1 MKQINRILLAVL
13 VLSISTAYSQDSNS
27 DGHQVSIVIPEI
39 SLLDIE
45 SAGSNDISLTMV
57 APGEAGETIA
67 DQTDNS
73 LWLNVTSIVA
83 AGGTRDI
90 SVKIDA
96 PITGLDLKV
105 VSLDYSGSGFG
116 SWGTAQ
122 PEITLSATDQILV
135 NDLKSGYTFD
145 GAGNG
150 YNLTYTASPQAD
162 ADFGDL
168 AADTKNITVTYT
180 LTI

>member
-1 MKQINRILLAVL
+1 MKHINRILLAVL
-13 VLSISTAYSQDSNS
+13 VVSISTAYSQSNT
-27 DGHQVSIVIPEI
+27 DNHQVSIVIPEI
-39 SLLDIE
+39 AMLDIE

-57 APGEAGETIA
+57 APTDAGETIA

-73 LWLNVTSIVA
+73 LWLNVTSIVTSS
-83 AGGTRDI
+83 GTRDI
-90 SVKIDA
+90 SVKLDNA
-96 PITGLDLKV
+96 ITGLDLKV

-122 PEITLSATDQILV
+122 SEIILSSTDQILV
-135 NDLKSGYTFD
+135 DDLRSGYTFN

-168 AADTKNITVTYT
+168 VANTENITVTYT
-180 LTI
+180 LTL